1 MRTTID
7 LPAYL
12 KQKLITYAALHNL
25 KGYSSIIV
33 EALKQYFEKHEE
45 TRETIIRSLKGCIN
59 ELEYEAEM
67 KRIEEGRKNWK
78 I

>member
-7 LPAYL
+7 LPAHL
-12 KQKLITYAALHNL
+12 KQKLIAYAAAHNL

-33 EALKQYFEKHEE
+33 EALKQYFKKHEE
-45 TRETIIRSLKGCIN
+45 DRETIIRSLKGCLN
-59 ELEYEAEM
+59 DLEYEAEM
-67 KRIEEGRKNWK
+67 KRIEESRKNWK